1 MKPRNPFVLVGY
13 QGPEYFCDRE
23 RETQKLVSWLE
34 NGSNVTLIAP
44 RRYGKT
50 GLIHNVFHH
59 LPQGFRSVYLDI
71 YATKTLADFT
81 RLFAESVVAS
91 LATPLEKSLS
101 VIAQFFKSCR
111 PTVTPQA
118 DGLPKFSF
126 DLAPVQAETTLK
138 ETFDYL
144 AASGGDV
151 VIAIDEFQQILEYP
165 ETGTEALL
173 RSFVQETPNVRFVF
187 AGSRQHLMGEMFA
200 TAKHPFY
207 NSTDLLSLD
216 VIDPKKYAAFAAAFF
231 RADGQSFD
239 DAAFDMLYRRF
250 DGVTWYVQRALN
262 ALWTNGD
269 GLRDAAQVE
278 SVVSDL
284 VADRAL
290 VFRDLYESQNEVA
303 KKLLSAIAAAHVVA
317 APTSRAF
324 LSTCGLSASSVRSS
338 LADLCARELVYKSND
353 GYLVYERLFG
363 EWLAT
368 RA

>member
-59 LPQGFRSVYLDI
+59 LPQSFRSVYLDI
-71 YATKTLADFT
+71 YATKTLAEFT
-81 RLFAESVVAS
+81 RLFAESVVSS
-91 LATPLEKSLS
+91 LASPLEKSLS
-101 VIAQFFKSCR
+101 VVAQFFKSCR
-111 PTVTPQA
+111 PTVTPQT

-126 DLAPVQAETTLK
+126 DLAPVQAAETLK

-144 AASGGDV
+144 AATGGDV

-216 VIDPKKYAAFAAAFF
+216 VIDPKKYAAFAADFF

-239 DAAFDMLYRRF
+239 DAAFDTLYRRF

-284 VADRAL
+284 VADREL
-290 VFRDLYESQNEVA
+290 VFHDLYESQNEVA

-317 APTSRAF
+317 EPTSRAF
-324 LSTCGLSASSVRSS
+324 LLACGLSASSVRSS
-338 LADLCARELVYKSND
+338 LADLCARELVYKSNA